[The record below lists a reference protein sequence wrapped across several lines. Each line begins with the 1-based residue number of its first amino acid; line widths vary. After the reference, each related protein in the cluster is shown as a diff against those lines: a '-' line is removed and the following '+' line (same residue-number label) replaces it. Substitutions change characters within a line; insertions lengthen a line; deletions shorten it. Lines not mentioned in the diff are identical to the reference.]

1 MSAPAVRRP
10 RAPDRILGADGP
22 ARSRASVRAPAV
34 RDAPHPMSSPAP
46 TAADAAASFADL
58 GLPTP
63 LLEALTG
70 LGYDTPTPVQA
81 STIPPLLA
89 GRDLVGHAPTG
100 TGKTAAFALPL
111 IARLA
116 AGTSN
121 REPVDAGDGTAPDVP
136 AARGAVR
143 VLVLTPTRE
152 LAMQVAA
159 AFERYAAKLGGVKTL
174 AIYGGQEYGNQIRQ
188 LARGV
193 QVVVGTPGRV
203 MDHMRRGTLV
213 LDGLEALVLDE
224 GDEMLRM
231 GFIDDVEWVLEQTPK
246 TRQVAL
252 FSATMPPQVRRI
264 AQRHL
269 KKPEEIS
276 IQGSSSTAATI
287 RQRVWMVNAP
297 QKLDALTR
305 ILEVEPFDAIL
316 IFVRTKSATVEL
328 AEKLQILGHSA
339 AAINGDMAQKQR
351 EQMVERLKKD
361 RLDILVAT
369 DVVARGLDV
378 DRISLVI
385 NYDVPYDTEAYVHR
399 IGRTGRAGRT
409 GEAILFVTP
418 RERGLL
424 GAIERATRQKIEPLA
439 MPTVEEVNAKR
450 VGDFLG
456 RIDAVLERED
466 LGFLERMLGDWQSE
480 RQVKPERLAAA
491 LAHLAIGDAPFLLAE
506 NPREARKAVERER
519 GKRREP
525 RPDPSAATAPAR
537 APSSTTSR
545 PPERASAP
553 ARVPERPAAAPTAST
568 GAERPAASNA
578 PSASRAAPPPP
589 SSAADVEGRA
599 AAARRDASAT
609 PAKGG
614 IEMERFRVEVGTAH
628 GVETRNLV
636 GAIASEA
643 DIDSSWIG
651 KIDVRDDHSV
661 VELPVGMPKF
671 LLKQLRRVWV
681 CGQRLDIARLAG
693 SGEPRQ
699 PASAERSAAGR
710 AGPDAAAPTPRE
722 RAPGPKRSTKPGK
735 PARPGPGGVP
745 RTGPKG
751 AKAPPARGGD
761 RPPKRSDSRA
771 PKRSPKAARVDG

>member
-1 MSAPAVRRP
+1 MSP
-10 RAPDRILGADGP
+10 
-22 ARSRASVRAPAV
+22 
-34 RDAPHPMSSPAP
+34 PAP
-46 TAADAAASFADL
+46 TAADVAADPAASFADL

-70 LGYDTPTPVQA
+70 LGYETPTPVQA

-89 GRDLVGHAPTG
+89 GSDLVGHAPTG

-116 AGTSN
+116 AGASN
-121 REPVDAGDGTAPDVP
+121 REPDDAGDGGGSGAP

-174 AIYGGQEYGNQIRQ
+174 AIYGGQEYGHQIRS

-231 GFIDDVEWVLEQTPK
+231 GFIDDVEWVLERTPK

-269 KKPEEIS
+269 KRPEEIS
-276 IQGSSSTAATI
+276 IQGRSGTAATI

-297 QKLDALTR
+297 GKLDALTR

-328 AEKLQILGHSA
+328 AEKLQGLGHSA

-424 GAIERATRQKIEPLA
+424 GAIERATRQRIEPLA
-439 MPTVEEVNAKR
+439 MPTVEEINAKR
-450 VGDFLG
+450 VADFLA

-466 LGFLERMLGDWQSE
+466 LGFLERTLADWRSE
-480 RQVKPERLAAA
+480 RQVRPERLAAA

-506 NPREARKAVERER
+506 NPRDARKAAERER

-525 RPDPSAATAPAR
+525 KASTTAPATAPATAPGR
-537 APSSTTSR
+537 APSPATPRAAEPVPMRASPPSR
-545 PPERASAP
+545 PS
-553 ARVPERPAAAPTAST
+553 V
-568 GAERPAASNA
+568 PAASTDA
-578 PSASRAAPPPP
+578 DRPVAAGASRAAPPPP

-599 AAARRDASAT
+599 AAARRDAST
-609 PAKGG
+609 PPAKDG

-643 DIDSSWIG
+643 DIDSAWIG

-693 SGEPRQ
+693 SGEARR
-699 PASAERSAAGR
+699 PAAERAGADAGTASPTSA
-710 AGPDAAAPTPRE
+710 PRE
-722 RAPGPKRSTKPGK
+722 RVPGPKRST
-735 PARPGPGGVP
+735 RPGPKGAP

-751 AKAPPARGGD
+751 SKPPRGRGGE
-761 RPPKRSDSRA
+761 RPPKRSDARA
-771 PKRSPKAARVDG
+771 PTRGPKARVEG

>member
-1 MSAPAVRRP
+1 MSP
-10 RAPDRILGADGP
+10 
-22 ARSRASVRAPAV
+22 
-34 RDAPHPMSSPAP
+34 PAP
-46 TAADAAASFADL
+46 TAADVAADPAASFADL

-70 LGYDTPTPVQA
+70 LGYETPTPVQA

-89 GRDLVGHAPTG
+89 GSDLVGHAPTG

-111 IARLA
+111 IARLV
-116 AGTSN
+116 AGASN
-121 REPVDAGDGTAPDVP
+121 REPDDAGDGGGPGAP

-174 AIYGGQEYGNQIRQ
+174 AIYGGQEYGHQIRA

-269 KKPEEIS
+269 KRPEEIS
-276 IQGSSSTAATI
+276 IQGRSSTAATI

-297 QKLDALTR
+297 GKLDALTR

-316 IFVRTKSATVEL
+316 IFVRTKSATVKL
-328 AEKLQILGHSA
+328 AEKLQALGHSA

-351 EQMVERLKKD
+351 EQTVERLKKD

-439 MPTVEEVNAKR
+439 MPTVEQVNAKR
-450 VGDFLG
+450 VADFLA

-466 LGFLERMLGDWQSE
+466 LGLLERTLADWQTE
-480 RQVKPERLAAA
+480 RQVGPERLAAA
-491 LAHLAIGDAPFLLAE
+491 LAHLAIGDAPFLLAG
-506 NPREARKAVERER
+506 NPRDARKAAERER

-525 RPDPSAATAPAR
+525 KAATTAPTTAPGR
-537 APSSTTSR
+537 APSPATPRAAEPVPMQTR
-545 PPERASAP
+545 PPSRTS
-553 ARVPERPAAAPTAST
+553 V
-568 GAERPAASNA
+568 PAASTDA
-578 PSASRAAPPPP
+578 DRPVAASASRAGPPPP

-599 AAARRDASAT
+599 AAARRDAST
-609 PAKGG
+609 PPAKDG

-643 DIDSSWIG
+643 DIDSAWIG
-651 KIDVRDDHSV
+651 RIDVRDDHSV

-671 LLKQLRRVWV
+671 LLKRLRRVWV
-681 CGQRLDIARLAG
+681 RGQRLDIARLAG
-693 SGEPRQ
+693 SGEVGR
-699 PASAERSAAGR
+699 PAAERAGADARTAPPTSA
-710 AGPDAAAPTPRE
+710 PRE
-722 RAPGPKRSTKPGK
+722 RVPGPKSARS
-735 PARPGPGGVP
+735 GPKGAS

-751 AKAPPARGGD
+751 SKPSHGRGGE
-761 RPPKRSDSRA
+761 RSPKRSDARAPTRA
-771 PKRSPKAARVDG
+771 PKARAEG